1 MAAMSLD
8 SVMRSGGRLVLV
20 GDPEQLPPAVLSRE
34 AADRGLCLSI
44 FDRLRNALGEDTSAV
59 VQLSLCYRM
68 RPLLLSW
75 PSV

>member
-8 SVMRSGGRLVLV
+8 SAIRSGGHLVLV
-20 GDPEQLPPAVLSRE
+20 GDPKQLPPTALSRK
-34 AADRGLCLSI
+34 AADLGLCLSI
-44 FDRLRNALGEDTSAV
+44 FDRLHTALGGETTAV

-75 PSV
+75 PN